1 VSIDVAKNKI
11 VQRTTVQDKLT
22 AAEKERLNEI
32 EGQAKQD
39 FPPDPRQP
47 VRTGVAAQIRRERKA
62 QGLSWEVVAKMA
74 GICDADTV
82 RDIEYGLD
90 APMSSVEAVANVLG
104 LKLEAIKA

>member
-1 VSIDVAKNKI
+1 MRSSVAKNKI
-11 VQRTTVQDKLT
+11 VQRTTVHDKLS

-32 EGQAKQD
+32 ERQAKQD
-39 FPPDPRQP
+39 FPSDPRQP
-47 VRTGVAAQIRRERKA
+47 ASTGVAAQIRRERKA

-74 GICDADTV
+74 GISDACAV

-90 APMSSVEAVANVLG
+90 APMSSVEAVAKALG